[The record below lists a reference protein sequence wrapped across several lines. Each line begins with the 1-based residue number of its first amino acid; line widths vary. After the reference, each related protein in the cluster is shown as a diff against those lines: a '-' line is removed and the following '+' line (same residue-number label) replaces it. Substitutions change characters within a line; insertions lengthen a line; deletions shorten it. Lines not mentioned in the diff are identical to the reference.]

1 MKKGFTL
8 AELLGV
14 IILLGAIALII
25 VPLVSNSMHDSKETL
40 YNDQIKSIEL
50 SLASWMSSNQT
61 PAEGETITLSLS
73 QLKEAGLVELDI
85 TNPMTEELFP
95 NDMILKITN
104 NNGIIEY
111 EISEN
116 GNNKE
121 DYKLIPSIRI
131 NGNVLEYVEVNSENY
146 NDLGVTA
153 KDASNNV
160 LSGVSV
166 VTSPNLDL
174 TQIGTYLR
182 SYTVTANG
190 YSNIA
195 YRTIIVRDT
204 TGPVIE
210 FPGDLTLSLS
220 QVDSYDFKSDITVT
234 DNSGGAVEVTVTDNI
249 HSLAGSYTVEYRATD
264 ASGNVSTK
272 LRRVV
277 VTEQE

>member
-14 IILLGAIALII
+14 IILLGAIALIV
-25 VPLVSNSMHDSKETL
+25 VPLVSNSMQDSKETL

-121 DYKLIPSIRI
+121 DYKLIPSIRV

-153 KDASNNV
+153 KDSSNNV
-160 LSGVSV
+160 LSDVSV

-210 FPGDLTLSLS
+210 FPGDLTLNLS

-277 VTEQE
+277 VTE

>member
-25 VPLVSNSMHDSKETL
+25 VPLVSNSMKDSKETL

-121 DYKLIPSIRI
+121 DYNLIPSIRV

-277 VTEQE
+277 VTE

>member
-121 DYKLIPSIRI
+121 DYNLIPSIRV
-131 NGNVLEYVEVNSENY
+131 NGNVLEYVEVNSESY

-277 VTEQE
+277 VTE

>member
-14 IILLGAIALII
+14 IVLLGALALII
-25 VPLVSNSMHDSKETL
+25 VPLISSSMKGSKESL
-40 YNDQIKSIEL
+40 YNDQIESLEL
-50 SLASWMSSNQT
+50 SLSLWMSDNQK

-85 TNPMTEELFP
+85 ANPLTEELFP
-95 NDMILKITN
+95 NDMILKIINT
-104 NNGIIEY
+104 NGIIEY
-111 EISEN
+111 EINDSGSN
-116 GNNKE
+116 VS
-121 DYKLIPSIRI
+121 DYNLIPSVRV
-131 NGNVLEYVEVNSENY
+131 NGNVLEYVEVNSESY

-160 LSGVSV
+160 LSDVSV
-166 VTSPNLDL
+166 ATSPNLDL

-204 TGPVIE
+204 TGIPDCVY
-210 FPGDLTLSLS
+210 L
-220 QVDSYDFKSDITVT
+220 
-234 DNSGGAVEVTVTDNI
+234 NSGSLPSLPITIALFNI
-249 HSLAGSYTVEYRATD
+249 IFSIH
-264 ASGNVSTK
+264 
-272 LRRVV
+272 RV
-277 VTEQE
+277 QCCIQPIQRFF

>member
-14 IILLGAIALII
+14 IILLGAIALIV
-25 VPLVSNSMHDSKETL
+25 VPLVSNSMQDSKETL

-116 GNNKE
+116 GNNKA
-121 DYKLIPSIRI
+121 DYNLIPSVRV
-131 NGNVLEYVEVNSENY
+131 NGNVLEYVEVNSESY
-146 NDLGVTA
+146 NDLGVAA
-153 KDASNNV
+153 KDSSNNV
-160 LSGVSV
+160 LSDVSV
-166 VTSPNLDL
+166 ATSPNLDL

-277 VTEQE
+277 VTE

>member
-1 MKKGFTL
+1 
-8 AELLGV
+8 
-14 IILLGAIALII
+14 
-25 VPLVSNSMHDSKETL
+25 
-40 YNDQIKSIEL
+40 
-50 SLASWMSSNQT
+50 MSSNQT

-131 NGNVLEYVEVNSENY
+131 NGNVLEYVEVNSESY

-160 LSGVSV
+160 LSDVSV

-277 VTEQE
+277 VTE

>member
-14 IILLGAIALII
+14 IVLLGALALII
-25 VPLVSNSMHDSKETL
+25 VPLVSSSMKGSEEAL
-40 YNDQIKSIEL
+40 YNDQIESIKL
-50 SLASWMSSNQT
+50 SLSLWMSDNQK

-85 TNPMTEELFP
+85 TNPLTKELFP
-95 NDMILKITN
+95 NDMILKIIN

-111 EISEN
+111 EINDN
-116 GNNKE
+116 GSNKE
-121 DYKLIPSIRI
+121 DYNLIPSIKV
-131 NGNVLEYVEVNSENY
+131 NGNVLDYVEVNSENY

-153 KDASNNV
+153 KDANNSV
-160 LSGVSV
+160 LTDVSV
-166 VTSPNLDL
+166 ATSPNLDL
-174 TQIGTYLR
+174 TQMGTYLR

-210 FPGDLTLSLS
+210 FTGDLTLNLS
-220 QVDSYDFKSDITVT
+220 QVDNYDFKSDITVT
-234 DNSGGAVEVTVTDNI
+234 DNSGQEVEVTVTDNI
-249 HSLAGSYTVEYRATD
+249 YPLAGSYTVEYKATD
-264 ASGNVSTK
+264 TSGNVSTK
-272 LRRVV
+272 LRKVV
-277 VTEQE
+277 VTE

>member
-25 VPLVSNSMHDSKETL
+25 VPLVSNSMKDSKETL

-121 DYKLIPSIRI
+121 
-131 NGNVLEYVEVNSENY
+131 
-146 NDLGVTA
+146 
-153 KDASNNV
+153 
-160 LSGVSV
+160 
-166 VTSPNLDL
+166 
-174 TQIGTYLR
+174 
-182 SYTVTANG
+182 
-190 YSNIA
+190 
-195 YRTIIVRDT
+195 II
-204 TGPVIE
+204 
-210 FPGDLTLSLS
+210 L
-220 QVDSYDFKSDITVT
+220 
-234 DNSGGAVEVTVTDNI
+234 
-249 HSLAGSYTVEYRATD
+249 
-264 ASGNVSTK
+264 
-272 LRRVV
+272 
-277 VTEQE
+277 

>member
-14 IILLGAIALII
+14 IILLGAIALIV
-25 VPLVSNSMHDSKETL
+25 VPLVSNSMKDSKETL

-121 DYKLIPSIRI
+121 DYKLIRSIRT

-277 VTEQE
+277 VTE

>member
-25 VPLVSNSMHDSKETL
+25 VPLVSNSMQGSKETL

-50 SLASWMSSNQT
+50 SLASWMSSNQK

-95 NDMILKITN
+95 NDMILRIIN

-121 DYKLIPSIRI
+121 DYNLIPSIRV
-131 NGNVLEYVEVNSENY
+131 NGNVLEYVEVNSESY

-153 KDASNNV
+153 KDSSNNV
-160 LSGVSV
+160 LSDVSV

-234 DNSGGAVEVTVTDNI
+234 DNNGGAVEVTVTDNI

-277 VTEQE
+277 VTE